1 MANIIDVSATLR
13 TAVGSGAVNRLRK
26 AGSIPAV
33 VYGKG
38 RDNQNI
44 QVDTKTFTKVIFGSA
59 SDNILVNLQIDG
71 AKQLALVQEVQHDH
85 LKGGITH
92 VDFHAIKEDEEIHAA
107 VPVTLI
113 GEAAGA
119 KFGGMLELLLHS
131 VEVRCLPKDL
141 PEKIIADVSHLN
153 VGEGIHI
160 SDLKLPEGVRAKL
173 DGHVI
178 VAHVEK
184 PKVEEAAPA
193 ATPAADAKADPKAA
207 AKAAPAAKAAAPAAK
222 K

>member
-1 MANIIDVSATLR
+1 
-13 TAVGSGAVNRLRK
+13 
-26 AGSIPAV
+26 
-33 VYGKG
+33 
-38 RDNQNI
+38 
-44 QVDTKTFTKVIFGSA
+44 
-59 SDNILVNLQIDG
+59 VNLQIDG

-107 VPVTLI
+107 IPVVLF

-119 KFGGMLELLLHS
+119 KFGGMLELLLHNL
-131 VEVRCLPKDL
+131 EVRCLPKDL
-141 PEKIIADVSHLN
+141 PEKITIDISHLN
-153 VGEGIHI
+153 VGEGVHI

-193 ATPAADAKADPKAA
+193 AAAADAKADPKAA
-207 AKAAPAAKAAAPAAK
+207 GKAAPAAKAAAPAAK

>member
-1 MANIIDVSATLR
+1 MAKIIAVSATLR
-13 TAVGSGAVNRLRK
+13 TAVGTGAVNRLRK

-107 VPVTLI
+107 IPVVLF

-119 KFGGMLELLLHS
+119 KFGGMLELLLHNL
-131 VEVRCLPKDL
+131 EVRCLPKDL
-141 PEKIIADVSHLN
+141 PEKITIDISHLN
-153 VGEGIHI
+153 VGEGVHI

-193 ATPAADAKADPKAA
+193 AAAADAKVDPKAA
-207 AKAAPAAKAAAPAAK
+207 GKAAPAAKAAAPAAK

>member
-13 TAVGSGAVNRLRK
+13 TAVGTGAVNRLRK

-107 VPVTLI
+107 IPVVLF

-119 KFGGMLELLLHS
+119 KFGGMLELLLHNL
-131 VEVRCLPKDL
+131 EVRCLPKDL
-141 PEKIIADVSHLN
+141 PEKITVDISHLN
-153 VGEGIHI
+153 VGEGVHI

-193 ATPAADAKADPKAA
+193 AAAADAKADPKAA
-207 AKAAPAAKAAAPAAK
+207 GKAAPAAKAAAPAAK

>member
-13 TAVGSGAVNRLRK
+13 TAVGTGAVNRLRK

-107 VPVTLI
+107 IPVVLF

-141 PEKIIADVSHLN
+141 PEKITVDISHLN
-153 VGEGIHI
+153 VGEGVHI

-184 PKVEEAAPA
+184 PKVEEAAPPPLL
-193 ATPAADAKADPKAA
+193 TPRPIRR
-207 AKAAPAAKAAAPAAK
+207 PPPRLPQLLQAAAPAAK

>member
-13 TAVGSGAVNRLRK
+13 TAVGTGAVNRLRK

-107 VPVTLI
+107 IPVVLF

-119 KFGGMLELLLHS
+119 KFGGMLELLLHNL
-131 VEVRCLPKDL
+131 EVRCLPKDL
-141 PEKIIADVSHLN
+141 PEKITIDISHLN
-153 VGEGIHI
+153 VGEGVHI

-193 ATPAADAKADPKAA
+193 AAAADAKADPKAA
-207 AKAAPAAKAAAPAAK
+207 GKAAPAAKAAAPAAK